1 MTMRT
6 RSIGR
11 FSRAAAMAAVLVAA
25 ACTSSPAGA
34 PLDQPD
40 WPAPDDPMARAE
52 AAGLNPEADEFL
64 TTHTHAHL
72 DVFVDGERVE
82 IPAAIGI
89 DLNGSGI
96 EAELMDDEVNTSY
109 FLDSPCDTPC
119 LSPLHTHDPFGVI
132 HTESKVASAPSFTL
146 GQFFTEWGV
155 RLDASCVGEYC
166 APDVP
171 IQVYLDGKP
180 FRGDDPSEI
189 ELTSHLVIAIAIGA
203 VPGLIP
209 ENWQWGD
216 DP

>member
-1 MTMRT
+1 
-6 RSIGR
+6 
-11 FSRAAAMAAVLVAA
+11 
-25 ACTSSPAGA
+25 
-34 PLDQPD
+34 
-40 WPAPDDPMARAE
+40 MARAE
-52 AAGLNPEADEFL
+52 SAGLTPEADEFL

-89 DLNGSGI
+89 DVNGSGI
-96 EAELMDDEVNTSY
+96 EAELMDDEVNTEY
-109 FLDSPCDTPC
+109 QLRSPCDSPC
-119 LSPLHTHDPFGVI
+119 LSPLHTHDVFGII
-132 HTESKVASAPSFTL
+132 HTESKVANAPSFTL

-171 IQVYLDGKP
+171 IQVYLDGRP
-180 FRGDDPSEI
+180 FGGDDPSEI